1 MIQIKETSPCYTD
14 HLIRINPMTPNKA
27 PALDYEMEE
36 SMLDGVIL
44 FAIVFIVL
52 FGVSVLVV
60 DWIQRRV
67 SCKRR

>member
-1 MIQIKETSPCYTD
+1 
-14 HLIRINPMTPNKA
+14 MTPNKA
-27 PALDYEMEE
+27 PALDYQMEE

-44 FAIVFIVL
+44 FAIVFFVL

>member
-1 MIQIKETSPCYTD
+1 
-14 HLIRINPMTPNKA
+14 MTPNKA

-67 SCKRR
+67 SSTRR

>member
-1 MIQIKETSPCYTD
+1 
-14 HLIRINPMTPNKA
+14 MTLNKA
-27 PALDYEMEE
+27 HALHYEMED

-44 FAIVFIVL
+44 FVIAFFVL

-67 SCKRR
+67 SSARR